1 MTLFNQNPIRS
12 AATGI
17 YVSSQKKQKQKV
29 TYGIFPAAIVVSIAH
44 FGTKVL
50 SSLRMFPEKL
60 TETLRLTFGTFYHTR
75 SIPVDSDVNRAS
87 VHLGTFIYVSFYAY
101 TVVGRFLSAAI

>member
-17 YVSSQKKQKQKV
+17 YVPSQGKKQKV
-29 TYGIFPAAIVVSIAH
+29 TCGIFPAAIVVSIAH

-60 TETLRLTFGTFYHTR
+60 
-75 SIPVDSDVNRAS
+75 A
-87 VHLGTFIYVSFYAY
+87 
-101 TVVGRFLSAAI
+101 